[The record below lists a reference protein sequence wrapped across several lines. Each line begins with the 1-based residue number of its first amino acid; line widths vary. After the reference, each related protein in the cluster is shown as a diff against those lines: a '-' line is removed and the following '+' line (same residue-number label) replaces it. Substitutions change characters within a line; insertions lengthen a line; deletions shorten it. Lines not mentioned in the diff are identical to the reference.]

1 MAKKHELL
9 QVNIYAPEGLIY
21 THYSRGVVVKTTD
34 GEMTILP
41 NHIPVITSLTVGS
54 IKVSRREE
62 SMADNYIAINGGIL
76 EMHDNVVE
84 ITATY
89 AIRSRDIDEGKALIE
104 KQQAEAE
111 LETALSNNDTVA
123 HRRARI
129 ALSRAINKINVGAK
143 KF

>member
-54 IKVSRREE
+54 IKVSRRKE

-104 KQQAEAE
+104 KQQAEE
-111 LETALSNNDTVA
+111 IGRA
-123 HRRARI
+123 H
-129 ALSRAINKINVGAK
+129 V
-143 KF
+143 